1 VPEEMSMGNPR
12 VNGLVVRTYSAE
24 YQRAVIDLWERC
36 ALFRPWNNPVK
47 DIGRKLRAN
56 PDWFLVAVVRNKIVG
71 SIMIGYEGHRGW
83 INYLAVDPSLRR
95 QGVGRRLMEQA
106 EELLRKAGCPKINLQ
121 VRSANKEAADFYA
134 SLGYLQDD
142 VISLGKRIDPD

>member
-1 VPEEMSMGNPR
+1 MSTDSQR
-12 VNGLVVRTYSAE
+12 VNRLVVRTYSGE
-24 YQRAVIDLWERC
+24 DQQAVIDLWDRC
-36 ALFRPWNNPVK
+36 GLLRSWNNPVK
-47 DIGRKLRAN
+47 DICRKLRAN

-95 QGVGRRLMEQA
+95 QGVGRRLMEHA

-134 SLGYLQDD
+134 SLGYLRDD
-142 VISLGKRIDPD
+142 VISLGKRLDPD

>member
-1 VPEEMSMGNPR
+1 MSTGNHR

-24 YQRAVIDLWERC
+24 DQQAVIDLWDRC
-36 ALFRPWNNPVK
+36 GLLRPWNNPGK
-47 DIGRKLRAN
+47 DICRKLRAN
-56 PDWFLVAVVRNKIVG
+56 SDWFLVAVVGSKIVG

-106 EELLRKAGCPKINLQ
+106 EELLRKAACPKINLQ
-121 VRSANKEAADFYA
+121 IRSANKEAADFYA

-142 VISLGKRIDPD
+142 VISLGKRLDPD

>member
-1 VPEEMSMGNPR
+1 MSADNQR
-12 VNGLVVRTYSAE
+12 VNGLMVRTYSADD
-24 YQRAVIDLWERC
+24 QRAVIDLWDRC
-36 ALFRPWNNPVK
+36 GLLRPWNNPGK

-56 PDWFLVAVVRNKIVG
+56 ADWFLVAVVRNKIVG
-71 SIMIGYEGHRGW
+71 SITIGYEGHRGW

-142 VISLGKRIDPD
+142 VISLGKRLDPD

>member
-1 VPEEMSMGNPR
+1 MSTDKQR
-12 VNGLVVRTYSAE
+12 VNGIVVRKYSAE
-24 YQRAVIDLWERC
+24 DQAAVIDLWDRC
-36 ALFRPWNNPVK
+36 GLLRPWNNPVK

-56 PDWFLVAVVRNKIVG
+56 SDWFLVAVVGNKIVG

-121 VRSANKEAADFYA
+121 VRPANKQAADFYA
-134 SLGYLQDD
+134 SLGYLHED
-142 VISLGKRIDPD
+142 VLSLGKRLDPD

>member
-1 VPEEMSMGNPR
+1 MSTDKQR
-12 VNGLVVRTYSAE
+12 VNGIVVRKYSAE
-24 YQRAVIDLWERC
+24 DQAAVIDLWDRC
-36 ALFRPWNNPVK
+36 GLLRPWNNPVK

-56 PDWFLVAVVRNKIVG
+56 SDWFIVAVVRDKIVG

-106 EELLRKAGCPKINLQ
+106 EELLRNAGCPKINLQ

-142 VISLGKRIDPD
+142 VISLGKRLDPD

>member
-1 VPEEMSMGNPR
+1 MSTDSHR
-12 VNGLVVRTYSAE
+12 LNGISVRTYSAQD
-24 YQRAVIDLWERC
+24 QRAVIDLWDRC
-36 ALFRPWNNPVK
+36 GLLRPWNNPGK
-47 DIGRKLRAN
+47 DICRKLRAN
-56 PDWFLVAVVRNKIVG
+56 SDWFIVAVVRNKIVG

-106 EELLRKAGCPKINLQ
+106 EELLRNAGCPKINLQ
-121 VRSANKEAADFYA
+121 VRSANKEAAEFYA

-142 VISLGKRIDPD
+142 VISLGKRLDPD

>member
-1 VPEEMSMGNPR
+1 MSTGNQR
-12 VNGLVVRTYSAE
+12 VNGIAVRTYSGE
-24 YQRAVIDLWERC
+24 DQRAVIDLWDRC
-36 ALFRPWNNPVK
+36 GLLRPWNNPVK
-47 DIGRKLRAN
+47 DISRKLRAN
-56 PDWFLVAVVRNKIVG
+56 SDWFIVAVVRDKIVG

-106 EELLRKAGCPKINLQ
+106 EELLRNAGCPKINLQ
-121 VRSANKEAADFYA
+121 IRSANKETADFYA

-142 VISLGKRIDPD
+142 VISLGKRLDPD